1 MKILCFGD
9 SNTYGYHA
17 GGGRIEDNY
26 PRLLESEKYQTI
38 NEGVC
43 GRTTNCL
50 GSFKK
55 AIQQPHELTI
65 IMLGTNDLSS
75 IGDYAVDR
83 IIMQLEEL
91 IVLEKEKILL
101 LIPPYI
107 HYERI
112 VGWVYPVDVLEES
125 KTLERAMIQLA
136 NKHHLD
142 YISMRD
148 DLDID
153 EDGLHLTPR
162 GHQQLA
168 LKIQNYLK
176 QVNHQD

>member
-75 IGDYAVDR
+75 IGGYAVDR

-107 HYERI
+107 HYECV
-112 VGWVYPVDVLEES
+112 VGWDYPIDVFDKSKKLED
-125 KTLERAMIQLA
+125 AMIRLA

>member
-1 MKILCFGD
+1 
-9 SNTYGYHA
+9 
-17 GGGRIEDNY
+17 
-26 PRLLESEKYQTI
+26 
-38 NEGVC
+38 
-43 GRTTNCL
+43 
-50 GSFKK
+50 
-55 AIQQPHELTI
+55 
-65 IMLGTNDLSS
+65 MLGTNDLSAV
-75 IGDYAVDR
+75 GGYALER
-83 IIMQLEEL
+83 IIKQLEEL
-91 IVLEKEKILL
+91 IIHEKKKLLL

-112 VGWVYPVDVLEES
+112 VGWDYPIDVLEES
-125 KTLERAMIQLA
+125 KALERAMIQLA

>member
-50 GSFKK
+50 GSFTK

-75 IGDYAVDR
+75 IGGYSIDR

-101 LIPPYI
+101 LIPP
-107 HYERI
+107 
-112 VGWVYPVDVLEES
+112 
-125 KTLERAMIQLA
+125 IQLA
-136 NKHHLD
+136 IKHHID
-142 YISMRD
+142 YLSMKD
-148 DLDID
+148 DLDMD
-153 EDGLHLTPR
+153 KDGIHLTLR

-168 LKIQNYLK
+168 QKINDYL
-176 QVNHQD
+176 HHYA